1 MQSSNESKVLN
12 TICVC
17 LVLLAGI
24 TRLAGRRTGWFSYN
38 SIILA
43 LFTAAAAIWIF
54 RLQKRLLQSEIRKK
68 LILAAVMMIFWMAI
82 RTLKYEFLPAEHF
95 TARYAWSLYYL
106 PMLFIPLLM
115 FLSVLAI
122 GRPQNKPVSHGWYLL
137 FLPALLILFGILTND
152 LHQTAF
158 RFRYGLALWNDD
170 SSISRGFVYYAAM
183 IWVALLCIAVLAVV
197 FARCAVPA
205 RRKKIWVPLLPL
217 LLGAVYTVCTVMNES
232 NLLTNMLKVPEIGC
246 VTFAAFME
254 CLITL
259 QLFPTN
265 DNYGAFWNASSIGAG
280 IMDKD
285 DVLRYR
291 SEKSCSVTPEQVR
304 QAQTETVLLK
314 EDNISLQSHAVHGG
328 YGYWIRDISEINRL
342 NKELEDLGNMTAE
355 ENAMLEAENKMK
367 EDRIRIEEQ
376 NKLYDDM
383 AGGVKKQLDSLEEI
397 LAAPPQEEAA
407 FRQTMRYACILMAYI
422 KRHSNL
428 LLLSHKENRSAAEEL
443 RLAISESL
451 HYAGEYGI
459 LVHGSYRADG
469 FLPGEEILCAYELF
483 EASLE
488 AAIPGTDAVLVVLD
502 ASERGLS
509 LHINI
514 NAPGEFLPES
524 FMQEKVNALYGT
536 LRIEKDQETESI
548 FLTFPA
554 GGDGV

>member
-1 MQSSNESKVLN
+1 
-12 TICVC
+12 
-17 LVLLAGI
+17 
-24 TRLAGRRTGWFSYN
+24 
-38 SIILA
+38 
-43 LFTAAAAIWIF
+43 
-54 RLQKRLLQSEIRKK
+54 
-68 LILAAVMMIFWMAI
+68 
-82 RTLKYEFLPAEHF
+82 
-95 TARYAWSLYYL
+95 
-106 PMLFIPLLM
+106 
-115 FLSVLAI
+115 
-122 GRPQNKPVSHGWYLL
+122 
-137 FLPALLILFGILTND
+137 
-152 LHQTAF
+152 
-158 RFRYGLALWNDD
+158 
-170 SSISRGFVYYAAM
+170 
-183 IWVALLCIAVLAVV
+183 
-197 FARCAVPA
+197 
-205 RRKKIWVPLLPL
+205 
-217 LLGAVYTVCTVMNES
+217 
-232 NLLTNMLKVPEIGC
+232 
-246 VTFAAFME
+246 
-254 CLITL
+254 
-259 QLFPTN
+259 
-265 DNYGAFWNASSIGAG
+265 
-280 IMDKD
+280 
-285 DVLRYR
+285 
-291 SEKSCSVTPEQVR
+291 
-304 QAQTETVLLK
+304 
-314 EDNISLQSHAVHGG
+314 
-328 YGYWIRDISEINRL
+328 
-342 NKELEDLGNMTAE
+342 
-355 ENAMLEAENKMK
+355 MLEAENKMK

-428 LLLSHKENRSAAEEL
+428 LLLSYKENRSAAEEL

-524 FMQEKVNALYGT
+524 LMQEKVNALYGT